1 MMSSRKIKF
10 LRNYINVIQKIKIY
24 LAYFRIKFLN
34 EIQYKLAAFSGILT
48 QFAWGGMLI
57 MLYTSFLN
65 NGSANTYTI
74 PQMCTYIWL
83 HQAFLLIFSFSSVDK
98 DVIEMCRTGGI
109 SIELVKPV
117 SLYYIWHAKTLGK
130 KIAAVSLRALP
141 IFVICAM
148 PFLNQYRLTAPVNFG
163 AFILFLIT
171 LILSLGLILAYVMIM
186 YIAVMKAN
194 TSQGIKLT
202 FRLIMEFC
210 TGAAIPIAFMPDYMV
225 KILKLTPF
233 YYMENVSFNIYNGY
247 IADGQEIFKIIVLQI
262 LWLIV
267 LTILGKKL
275 MNRQLSKIV
284 VQGG

>member
-1 MMSSRKIKF
+1 MMSSKKIKF

-83 HQAFLLIFSFSSVDK
+83 HQAFFLIFSFSSVDK

-148 PFLNQYRLTAPVNFG
+148 PFFNQYRLTAPVNFG
-163 AFILFLIT
+163 AFILFLIP
-171 LILSLGLILAYVMIM
+171 LILSLGLICNVIEKSSIEGKYFIRNKT
-186 YIAVMKAN
+186 YIQAFNGILLRICN
-194 TSQGIKLT
+194 TNS
-202 FRLIMEFC
+202 
-210 TGAAIPIAFMPDYMV
+210 
-225 KILKLTPF
+225 F
-233 YYMENVSFNIYNGY
+233 YAG
-247 IADGQEIFKIIVLQI
+247 L
-262 LWLIV
+262 
-267 LTILGKKL
+267 
-275 MNRQLSKIV
+275 
-284 VQGG
+284 

>member
-1 MMSSRKIKF
+1 
-10 LRNYINVIQKIKIY
+10 
-24 LAYFRIKFLN
+24 
-34 EIQYKLAAFSGILT
+34 
-48 QFAWGGMLI
+48 
-57 MLYTSFLN
+57 
-65 NGSANTYTI
+65 
-74 PQMCTYIWL
+74 
-83 HQAFLLIFSFSSVDK
+83 
-98 DVIEMCRTGGI
+98 
-109 SIELVKPV
+109 
-117 SLYYIWHAKTLGK
+117 
-130 KIAAVSLRALP
+130 
-141 IFVICAM
+141 M
-148 PFLNQYRLTAPVNFG
+148 PFFNQYRLTAPVNFG

-202 FRLIMEFC
+202 FC